1 MSNNISWDDLPD
13 IFSKDREFVTFF
25 KVLFDDN
32 QTTGICF
39 TNGSP
44 EYSNIQMVC
53 HYAASFLAKYEIV
66 KTKFSNDLTIEI
78 KKLVNPTKK
87 EVVQT
92 ILNSVNNK
100 NDKELKRNI
109 LLYFSRLY
117 GLKIIPLALGN
128 KVLGETN
135 YKISLSRDENTFLR
149 IDILESK
156 KNTIFNGIKFS
167 LDDSQLKSVVAIESI
182 EINGFK
188 TIVIE
193 PKTIDKNIIGVCFKG
208 ISIDNVEFLPRCKSS
223 YFEVKQICC
232 AQQDR
237 IYSKTFS
244 ERYTHCQAS
253 FNGDVKIKKSCNENY
268 IFSEL
273 EYPSVSCEKSSV
285 NSLVYISQS
294 TLDNLLDKG
303 DSLDYLNLAE
313 FLNKNGVYIEAQ
325 QLHRHYL
332 LKKIQEKNAKENQ
345 DKCKLKKWCV
355 ENFSR
360 YSLIKLYDLIN
371 GCGTSLLKP
380 FVLWLGCWLSAY
392 LVFLFSTTQLI
403 VNRISF
409 DAYFQFNI
417 LSSIKQAFLIT
428 IPLLATIEKPKI
440 IELYAY
446 DQIIIYFLMIFYYL
460 LWFLFALQI
469 RKFLKLKE

>member
-1 MSNNISWDDLPD
+1 M
-13 IFSKDREFVTFF
+13 
-25 KVLFDDN
+25 
-32 QTTGICF
+32 
-39 TNGSP
+39 
-44 EYSNIQMVC
+44 
-53 HYAASFLAKYEIV
+53 
-66 KTKFSNDLTIEI
+66 
-78 KKLVNPTKK
+78 
-87 EVVQT
+87 
-92 ILNSVNNK
+92 
-100 NDKELKRNI
+100 
-109 LLYFSRLY
+109 
-117 GLKIIPLALGN
+117 
-128 KVLGETN
+128 
-135 YKISLSRDENTFLR
+135 
-149 IDILESK
+149 
-156 KNTIFNGIKFS
+156 
-167 LDDSQLKSVVAIESI
+167 
-182 EINGFK
+182 
-188 TIVIE
+188 
-193 PKTIDKNIIGVCFKG
+193 
-208 ISIDNVEFLPRCKSS
+208 
-223 YFEVKQICC
+223 
-232 AQQDR
+232 
-237 IYSKTFS
+237 
-244 ERYTHCQAS
+244 
-253 FNGDVKIKKSCNENY
+253 
-268 IFSEL
+268 
-273 EYPSVSCEKSSV
+273 
-285 NSLVYISQS
+285 
-294 TLDNLLDKG
+294 DNLLDKG

-313 FLNKNGVYIEAQ
+313 FLNKNGAYIEAQ

-345 DKCKLKKWCV
+345 DNCKLKKWCV

-360 YSLIKLYDLIN
+360 YTLIKLYDLIN